1 MGRRT
6 LIGAGVIA
14 IIVLAVAAYFGAGM
28 LAKGRAADAG
38 AVAGSSG
45 GSVAGTAGDPNQPGR
60 TAEVKGT
67 VVSVD
72 GTTITIDRLLVD
84 ASAELTDEQKAA
96 KQAARQQMTME
107 ERQAA
112 KAAEQQGVG
121 TERVTAEIPVGVPIS
136 RMVSEN
142 GAPVAK
148 PATLADIKSGSS
160 ITVWTDGKTNGGVA
174 QYVKIQVGG

>member
-1 MGRRT
+1 MRRGT

-14 IIVLAVAAYFGAGM
+14 VVVLAVAAYFGAGM
-28 LAKGRAADAG
+28 LAKSPAANAG
-38 AVAGSSG
+38 AVAGTTG
-45 GSVAGTAGDPNQPGR
+45 GSAAGTTGDPNQPDR

-84 ASAELTDEQKAA
+84 ASADLTDAQKAA

-121 TERVTAEIPVGVPIS
+121 TERVTAEVPVGVPIT
-136 RMVSEN
+136 RMASEN

-148 PATLADIKSGSS
+148 TATLADIKSGSS
-160 ITVWTDGKTNGGVA
+160 ITIWTDGKTNGGVA
-174 QYVKIQVGG
+174 EYVKIQVGG